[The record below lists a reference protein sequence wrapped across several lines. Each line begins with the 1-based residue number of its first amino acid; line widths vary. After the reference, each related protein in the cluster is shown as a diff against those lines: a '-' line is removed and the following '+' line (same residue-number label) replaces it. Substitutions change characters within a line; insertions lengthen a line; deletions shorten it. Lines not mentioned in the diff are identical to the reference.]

1 MGAGCAASGRM
12 EPVNNVV
19 QLREGFK
26 PEEKVRGNARAPRAH
41 VRVERVRA
49 ARTRTPCKAD
59 MLCTGRYVFSTP
71 SFTLGHN
78 EVMRE
83 GLSRRIGARGMR
95 LRVI

>member
-1 MGAGCAASGRM
+1 MLALGAGCAASGQM
-12 EPVNNVV
+12 QPVNNVV

-26 PEEKVRGNARAPRAH
+26 PEVRGNARAPRAH

-49 ARTRTPCKAD
+49 ARTCTPCEAD

-78 EVMRE
+78 E
-83 GLSRRIGARGMR
+83 
-95 LRVI
+95 